1 MATFVAPAPKG
12 LVKDTNNTVLPP
24 EFYSEA
30 SNIRFAD
37 SAAKKIKGHDQV
49 FGTPTVA
56 PYFVI
61 NWATGTNVYW
71 YYAGTAKIYRQSG
84 SSTHTDFTRASG
96 GDYSTN
102 LTTIGNWTGTIYNG
116 LPILCNGVD
125 DPQVLAT
132 VSASNF
138 SDLTNWPSNTTC
150 KTIKAFGNYLMALNL
165 TESSTELPNKV
176 RWGDAAE
183 NFALPSSWTASATND
198 AGSITIGD
206 ESDFIVDGLA
216 LKQSFI
222 IYKENSTWFAQYIG
236 GNLVFS
242 FQKLFND
249 TGVFT
254 RNCIAEFDGNHFVV
268 TQGDLIVHNGVS
280 KKSVATDLIKRQL
293 FDDINSAYYNLTFCT
308 HNVQQSEMW
317 VCYPSIGSQYCNK
330 ALIYN
335 YVNNSFT
342 FRDLPNIYHIG
353 PGIVDPGATS
363 VVWSGQSATWTA
375 YSGTWGDRQYNPTER
390 SILMAGVADTKL
402 YRGDFGQQFAGEN
415 YITTIERK
423 GLTLDGNTNTVK
435 QVRKLT
441 PKIAGTGKCTISVG
455 SSMSPNGTYTFTP
468 SQEFTPN
475 TQNKVDCR
483 STGKFIAVRFQHTED
498 STFELNG
505 YDLEYEV
512 IGER

>member
-1 MATFVAPAPKG
+1 MATLQILNPKG
-12 LVKDTNNTVLPP
+12 MIKDTNNTVLPN
-24 EFYSEA
+24 EFFSHTQNA
-30 SNIRFAD
+30 RFED
-37 SAAKKIKGHDQV
+37 NAAKKVLGQDQV

-56 PYFVI
+56 PYFAL
-61 NWATGTNVYW
+61 NWTTGANSYW
-71 YYAGTAKIYRQSG
+71 FYAGSAKIYRYNG
-84 SSTHTDFTRASG
+84 SSHEDFTRASG

-102 LTTIGNWTGTIYNG
+102 LTSSGNWTGGIFNG
-116 LPILCNGVD
+116 LAILNNGVD

-165 TESSTELPNKV
+165 TESSVELPNKV

-198 AGSITIGD
+198 AGSVTIGD

-222 IYKENSTWFAQYIG
+222 IYKENSTWLAQYIG

-249 TGVFT
+249 TGVLT

-280 KKSVATDLIKRQL
+280 KKSVASDLIKRQL
-293 FDDINSAYYNLTFCT
+293 FDDINDAYYNLTFCT